1 MSTQDSN
8 GHDVW
13 ASGSEGNGNNSH
25 SPWTKTNHG
34 IRQADPEPVI
44 SSGVNSLTLGNESSG
59 NSLFGNTTQAGTN
72 IFAEPNH
79 ETVEQSV
86 WGEPVNGNETTTDR
100 GQLPSISDPLTTSL
114 NIFNDDERNVGSSS
128 SVFNNDN
135 SNTVESTATNE
146 DLSEWIK
153 ETRKLYNP
161 LVTDIVSIEEIPER
175 EGLLFKHI
183 NYKLT
188 LSTELP
194 NTETSEN
201 KSVVRRYSDFDWL
214 QEVLLKRYPFRMIPE
229 LPPKKIR
236 TSQNLDPA
244 FLKKRQYGLYT
255 FINLIM
261 KHPILKNDDLVLTF
275 LTVPTDLSA
284 WRKQLNNKFDTVDEF
299 QHKKITKEFIKLW
312 KPQLSVHLN
321 SAASSIDASIE
332 TWNKINIIIQRSQ
345 RRLQQKVHENSIM
358 NNLLKDLQGETAT
371 MYPIDID
378 EENNKTILDINNNL
392 SIINQHLSD
401 LNKLND
407 EGISK
412 LSQELI
418 PKFSLYI
425 DILISLKN
433 MFERYRIMATNNI
446 PQLQRHIEIDME
458 RLEGMKG
465 KPDSSG
471 VEYDRLRLSVKK
483 DRASIVQQLNRSW
496 LIRQCILYEFSLFQE
511 TQFLI
516 SNAFRDWVRLNSTS
530 TELNMNAWERLTNL
544 VDNMPLSNS
553 L

>member
-1 MSTQDSN
+1 MSLPDPN

-13 ASGSEGNGNNSH
+13 ASGIENNGNNTH
-25 SPWTKTNHG
+25 SPWTKANHG
-34 IRQADPEPVI
+34 IVQVDPEPVI
-44 SSGVNSLTLGNESSG
+44 SSGVNSLSLGNGSSG
-59 NSLFGNTTQAGTN
+59 NSLFGNDTNTGTS
-72 IFAEPNH
+72 IFVEPDS

-86 WGEPVNGNETTTDR
+86 WGEPVSRNDTTADKD
-100 GQLPSISDPLTTSL
+100 QLPTISDPLSSSL
-114 NIFNDDERNVGSSS
+114 NIFNDDERNIGSSS
-128 SVFNNDN
+128 SAFNNEH
-135 SNTVESTATNE
+135 SNPTESASTNE

-161 LVTDIVSIEEIPER
+161 LVADIVSIEEIPER

-188 LSTELP
+188 LSADLP
-194 NTETSEN
+194 NTETSESKN
-201 KSVVRRYSDFDWL
+201 VVRRYSDFDWL

-236 TSQNLDPA
+236 TSQNLDPT
-244 FLKKRQYGLYT
+244 FLKKRQHGLYN

-261 KHPILKNDDLVLTF
+261 KHPILKEDDLVLTF
-275 LTVPTDLSA
+275 LTVPTDLST
-284 WRKQLNNKFDTVDEF
+284 WRKQLNNRFDTVDEF

-321 SAASSIDASIE
+321 SAASTIDASIE
-332 TWNKINIIIQRSQ
+332 TWNKINIIVQRSQ
-345 RRLQQKVHENSIM
+345 RRLQQKIHENSIM

-378 EENNKTILDINNNL
+378 EDNNKTVLDINNNL
-392 SIINQHLSD
+392 SIINQHLLD

-412 LSQELI
+412 LSQKLI
-418 PKFSLYI
+418 PKFGLYI

-530 TELNMNAWERLTNL
+530 TELNMNAWEKLTNL
-544 VDNMPLSNS
+544 IDTMPVSNS

>member
-1 MSTQDSN
+1 MDKHNSN
-8 GHDVW
+8 GHGVW
-13 ASGSEGNGNNSH
+13 ASPNETETH
-25 SPWTKTNHG
+25 SQWTEANHG
-34 IRQADPEPVI
+34 IVQMDPEPII
-44 SSGVNSLTLGNESSG
+44 SSGVNSLTLGHDNSD
-59 NSLFGNTTQAGTN
+59 NSLFGNATDTGTN
-72 IFAEPNH
+72 IFAEQNNDV
-79 ETVEQSV
+79 VEQSV
-86 WGEPVNGNETTTDR
+86 WGEPVNGNDTTADKGEFPT
-100 GQLPSISDPLTTSL
+100 ISDPLTSSL
-114 NIFNDDERNVGSSS
+114 NIFNDDERNIGSSS
-128 SVFNNDN
+128 AFNNDN
-135 SNTVESTATNE
+135 TNTTESTTTNE

-188 LSTELP
+188 LSAELP
-194 NTETSEN
+194 NTETTEN

-244 FLKKRQYGLYT
+244 FLKKRQHGLYN

-275 LTVPTDLSA
+275 LTVPTDLST

-312 KPQLSVHLN
+312 KPQLSIHLN

-345 RRLQQKVHENSIM
+345 RRLQQKIHENSIM
-358 NNLLKDLQGETAT
+358 NNLLKDLQGEAAT

-378 EENNKTILDINNNL
+378 EENNKTVLDINNNL
-392 SIINQHLSD
+392 SIINQHLLD

-407 EGISK
+407 EGIAK

-418 PKFSLYI
+418 PKFGLYI

-544 VDNMPLSNS
+544 IDTMPLSNS